1 MLEQLKRAWQAG
13 SKDNIGIIAAGM
25 AYYAL
30 LALIPAL
37 GAVVLA
43 YGLIADPATV
53 ASHITFLAANLPPTA
68 AELIAGQ
75 LEDISRGAGS
85 TQGLGLIASLAIAL
99 FGARNGARA
108 LMTGLNIVFHAD
120 GSRSFIKGN
129 LVAIAIT
136 AGGIAGLVVAG
147 ALAGAL
153 GSLAGLLGKLAS
165 MAVLALAAFCAASLI
180 FRFAPNAP
188 APGWAAIIRGAL
200 FFAVLWLLGT
210 AAFGFYAANFG
221 SYNATYGALGAVL
234 ALITWFWLSSF
245 LLLLGAEIV
254 AQRKIAS

>member
-37 GAVVLA
+37 GALVLA

-53 ASHITFLAANLPPTA
+53 ASHITFLTANLPPTA
-68 AELIAGQ
+68 AEMIAGQ

-85 TQGLGLIASLAIAL
+85 TQGLGLVASLAIAL

-147 ALAGAL
+147 ALTGAL
-153 GSLAGLLGKLAS
+153 ASIAGFLGKLAS

-188 APGWAAIIRGAL
+188 PPGWAAISRGAL

-221 SYNATYGALGAVL
+221 NYNATYGALGAVL